1 MDVNEEE
8 FSFESLEAKLDG
20 YAPSVPLLGGDR
32 KTRLAF
38 LAVFL
43 SGAVGILASYVFT
56 GRSAQVV
63 ALVAMFIELVAVAT
77 IVINT
82 IREDLPEFLDAK
94 RRYASK
100 LETDYSLYR
109 ELLDW
114 VRKCP
119 VDKLKA
125 RYQYLQTRQET
136 FDRRLRMVT
145 GGVER
150 LGMFPIVVALYF
162 QFKDVQW
169 WPPVFDLKNALLAF
183 VVAIIYAMCLWL
195 VRLRLRLDMYVLVL
209 GDALGDGGMHSEGGA

>member
-1 MDVNEEE
+1 MNEEE

-20 YAPSVPLLGGDR
+20 YAPSVPLLGAGR

-43 SGAVGILASYVFT
+43 SAAVGILASYVFT
-56 GRSAQVV
+56 GRFAQVV
-63 ALVAMFIELVAVAT
+63 VLVAMFVELVAVAT

-82 IREDLPEFLDAK
+82 IREDLPEIIDAK
-94 RRYASK
+94 RRYALT
-100 LETDYSLYR
+100 LEADYGRYR

-119 VDKLKA
+119 AEKLGA
-125 RYQYLQTRQET
+125 RYQYLQTRRKT
-136 FDRRLRMVT
+136 FDRRLGMVT

-150 LGMFPIVVALYF
+150 LGVFPIAVALYL

-169 WPPVFDLKNALLAF
+169 WPPVFDLKNALLGFA
-183 VVAIIYAMCLWL
+183 VAVFYAMCLWL

-209 GDALGDGGMHSEGGA
+209 GDAIVDEGVHSEIGA